1 MLYKLFFSENSL
13 LSIPSRTIS
22 SLKKLETLLV
32 NNNLI
37 TTIKTD
43 SFKDLTIQKIEVL
56 FHSLTDT
63 GEDSRFVRRQK
74 RPKVKTLFFTFFSD
88 ASVNVR
94 LNFISALSQ

>member
-1 MLYKLFFSENSL
+1 MLNKLYIFFSENSL

-56 FHSLTDT
+56 FYSLILDFILFQLCHNRIDT
-63 GEDSRFVRRQK
+63 IERASFVK
-74 RPKVKTLFFTFFSD
+74 
-88 ASVNVR
+88 
-94 LNFISALSQ
+94 LNQLQQLR